1 MNGPRPPDRRRH
13 RRLAAAVTGGT
24 AALLLAGCTSAGTVS
39 GPGPGSA
46 PSSTMSI
53 RPTAPGN
60 VAPTA
65 RLPGPGVTLAPSRSG
80 IPSATALPP
89 GQAQLLR
96 FEDPPHTEV
105 QPFPPAGTCAAR
117 GAPGGVLPDRAC
129 TPGALDRH
137 VTQANLASTVCR
149 PGGYT
154 KSVRPPVAVTR
165 VEKRAALVA
174 YGDTGPSSNY
184 ELDHL
189 VPLSLGGS
197 PNSPA
202 NLWPQPGSA
211 PNAKDKLEG
220 ALLDLVCSDRMPLA
234 EAQQAIATDWVTA
247 YRQVLGRDPAQ
258 TTP

>member
-1 MNGPRPPDRRRH
+1 MNGPRPPDQS
-13 RRLAAAVTGGT
+13 RRLARAVTGGT
-24 AALLLAGCTSAGTVS
+24 AALLLAGCTSAGPIS
-39 GPGPGSA
+39 GPGPGVA
-46 PSSTMSI
+46 PSSATSI

-60 VAPTA
+60 VAPIVQ
-65 RLPGPGVTLAPSRSG
+65 LPGPAATLAPSRSG
-80 IPSATALPP
+80 IPSAAALPP
-89 GQAQLLR
+89 GRTEQLR

-105 QPFPPAGTCAAR
+105 QPFPPAGTCAAP
-117 GAPGGVLPDRAC
+117 GAPGAVLPDRAC
-129 TPGALDRH
+129 TPGALDPH

-149 PGGYT
+149 AGGYT
-154 KSVRPPVAVTR
+154 KSVRPPAAVTG

-174 YGDTGPSSNY
+174 YGDTGPSSGY

-234 EAQQAIATDWVTA
+234 EAQQAISTDWVTA
-247 YRQVLGRDPAQ
+247 YRQVLGRDPTQ